1 MTEEVKVI
9 VPPGSYT
16 IEEMLSCLQS
26 FFECIL
32 AQELE
37 E

>member
-9 VPPGSYT
+9 IPSGNYT
-16 IEEMLSCLQS
+16 IEEMDKCLKS